1 MKKSAL
7 ILAALLTLISSPG
20 WSQPLK
26 QQGSFEILEKE
37 TRDDFFGQTSVLA
50 SNTLGRVVI
59 QIDKRIL
66 DRYNVDDIANWFRR
80 GDLKFKNN
88 AIRPRMSEVTTG
100 TQSVNGEVVYFIS
113 TLVDI
118 DLFGGMPK
126 VYSSFEF
133 NDNGKEFTMAPRPPV
148 SVTPKKVTYLNLK
161 VVEMPTFDLQTG
173 NFDVTV
179 SGVSQAVVRIKRQD
193 GNDVF
198 STDQEVNTEAVR
210 TVVGKV
216 LLTSVISG
224 TYTITAEAPGFSTER
239 IENVALPPN
248 ATIPINLQLKAQTVA
263 VQLFVKDAKG
273 KALTGYALQ
282 IRTKTL
288 ETVRNELD
296 VPLDGYTVNL
306 PPGDYTITIKLDG
319 FTPILN
325 QELTV
330 AYSTRPMRREF
341 SMRPGSAA
349 QATPSAPTAKPID
362 LTIEIRD
369 ATNKKL
375 SDFTIEVRNDE
386 NGDVRNFPPVK
397 GAVFKT
403 KLLPGK
409 YTATI
414 RKANYETAIKSFVLE
429 AGLPKRT
436 EIITIEK
443 NYAKDDYAAD
453 PKPSPNIR
461 PKGGWGWLF
470 LVASAGAAGYYL
482 TTQASQSYGT
492 PPALPSL

>member
-7 ILAALLTLISSPG
+7 ILAALLALISSPG

-26 QQGSFEILEKE
+26 QQGIFEILEKE
-37 TRDDFFGQTSVLA
+37 TRDDFFGVPFVPT
-50 SNTLGRVVI
+50 SNTLTRVVI

-66 DRYNVDDIANWFRR
+66 DRYKVDDIANWFRR
-80 GDLKFKNN
+80 GDLKFKYIDF
-88 AIRPRMSEVTTG
+88 IRPRLNEVTTG
-100 TQSVNGEVVYFIS
+100 TQSVNGEVIS
-113 TLVDI
+113 YISIMVDI
-118 DLFGGMPK
+118 PQRMGVASVTSP
-126 VYSSFEF
+126 FEF
-133 NDNGKEFTMAPRPPV
+133 NDNGKEFTMAPGVPV
-148 SVTPKKVTYLNLK
+148 SVTPKKVTYLNLN
-161 VVEMPTFDLQTG
+161 VVQMPTFDLQTG

-210 TVVGKV
+210 TAVGGKV

-224 TYTITAEAPGFSTER
+224 TYTITAEATGFSPER

-248 ATIPINLQLKAQTVA
+248 ATLPITLQLKAQTVA

-273 KALTGYALQ
+273 KALTGYDLQ

-288 ETVRNELD
+288 ETVRNELA
-296 VPLDGYTVNL
+296 VPVDGYTVNL
-306 PPGDYTITIKLDG
+306 PSGDYTITIRLDG
-319 FTPILN
+319 FMPILN
-325 QELTV
+325 QELSV
-330 AYSTRPMRREF
+330 AYSPTSATMRREY
-341 SMRPGSAA
+341 SLRPGSAA
-349 QATPSAPTAKPID
+349 QATPSAPSAKPID
-362 LTIEIRD
+362 LTVEITD
-369 ATNKKL
+369 AKNKKL

-414 RKANYETAIKSFVLE
+414 RKAKYETATKSFVLE

-436 EIITIEK
+436 EIITMK
-443 NYAKDDYAAD
+443 KGYVPA